1 NTSKIDDYG
10 KLLGPNYKKHLENL
24 RGGERVEMG
33 GKKNITDFALW
44 KFAKQED
51 VGTGKREMER
61 DSPRGVGFPGRHAE
75 CSAMSSKYLG
85 EQFDIHHG
93 GADHISIHHP
103 NEIAQSECCFGKKPW
118 VKYWLHNQFLQ
129 VDGGRMGKSLGN
141 MYSLQDIQDKG
152 YDVLDLRYF
161 FFMAHYRSFQD
172 FTWENLTS
180 AQNARKNLK
189 KKIAKYSN
197 QASPWRGGVP
207 LCGTEGSDNYSNIL
221 TTLFDDFNTPNL
233 LAEINKL
240 LKNPSEEDIA
250 FINYLDTHFLK
261 LDLFTNSEDIENTTN
276 DKIIPEEIITLAE
289 QRKQAKIEKNYTLAD
304 ELRNKIQ
311 DAGYT
316 IKDTAEGYE
325 LNK

>member
-1 NTSKIDDYG
+1 
-10 KLLGPNYKKHLENL
+10 
-24 RGGERVEMG
+24 MG

-51 VGTGKREMER
+51 VGTRKREMER

-129 VDGGRMGKSLGN
+129 VNGGRMGKSLGN

-180 AQNARKNLK
+180 AQNARKNMK
-189 KKIAKYSN
+189 KKIQKNLRNKRSLKIGEIIAYQSI
-197 QASPWRGGVP
+197 
-207 LCGTEGSDNYSNIL
+207 LNI
-221 TTLFDDFNTPNL
+221 LFDDFNTPNL

-250 FINYLDTHFLK
+250 FISYLDEHFLK
-261 LDLFTNSEDIENTTN
+261 LDLFTENTDVSKNTT
-276 DKIIPEEIITLAE
+276 DTTTIPKEIIALAE
-289 QRKQAKIEKNYTLAD
+289 QRKQAKLKKNYALAD
-304 ELRNKIQ
+304 ELRTKIQ

-316 IKDTAEGYE
+316 IKDTAEGYVFD
-325 LNK
+325 